1 MFKVLE
7 DLPDGVVGI
16 SATGKIGGDDY
27 ETTLEPAISQAVER
41 HGKIALLMVL
51 GPDFE
56 GYSAG
61 AVFDDLRFG
70 LRNFNTFRRIAIVS
84 DNQWLRNGAAAMMYL
99 VPGRSKGFSVDQL
112 AAARTWISQED

>member
-16 SATGKIGGDDY
+16 SATGTIGGDDY
-27 ETTLEPAISQAVER
+27 ETTLEPAINEAVEQ

-61 AVFDDLRFG
+61 AALDDMRFG
-70 LRNFNTFRRIAIVS
+70 FSNFRSFRRIAIVS
-84 DNQWLRNGAAAMMYL
+84 DNQWLRNGAAAMLYL
-99 VPGRSKGFSVDQL
+99 MPGKSKGFSVGELD
-112 AAARTWISQED
+112 AAKEWIADKD